1 MKAQSGWNK
10 EVINKR
16 KDYFRQGQLLLKVFL
31 GSIRKMTSLVLITKF
46 PTHWFKI
53 LLVGEAE
60 IAISLD
66 IKFWFAKVGFSTNGC
81 ILSLSLL
88 T

>member
-1 MKAQSGWNK
+1 M
-10 EVINKR
+10 
-16 KDYFRQGQLLLKVFL
+16 L
-31 GSIRKMTSLVLITKF
+31 IRKF
-46 PTHWFKI
+46 PTYWFKI

-60 IAISLD
+60 IAISFD
-66 IKFWFAKVGFSTNGC
+66 IKFWFAKVGFSTSDS